1 MEPGLFES
9 IKKYVNGNLSPEE
22 KQLFENRLASDPAF
36 RDEVKEYMRLFELI
50 QQAGDAQ
57 LDSELTQLG
66 KRLLVQETSPGP
78 SHQGRPRQSK
88 KVFSIPNR
96 VWLIAAALI
105 ALLIVLIP
113 VWRSQSSEFPE
124 KASPEQL
131 YSSNFRILS
140 APALRDSEEIH
151 PWKEAYLAGDYPEA
165 IRLLEELL
173 SQPDYAYRSEAFLYL
188 GLCHMAMDQ
197 PRDALQALM
206 QVSPDSFDHDHAL
219 WYRALAHLKV
229 EEVQK
234 AQDLLEKIT
243 ASPGSEYEE
252 QARQLLRQL

>member
-1 MEPGLFES
+1 MELGLFES
-9 IKKYVNGNLSPEE
+9 TKKYINGKLSPEE

-36 RDEVKEYMRLFELI
+36 RDEVKEYVRLFELI

-66 KRLLVQETSPGP
+66 KKLLSQGTLLEPSPKN
-78 SHQGRPRQSK
+78 QQRQQK
-88 KVFSIPNR
+88 RKFSISKG
-96 VWLIAAALI
+96 VLLIAAALI
-105 ALLIVLIP
+105 AFLIILIP
-113 VWRSQSSEFPE
+113 VWQSQMSEFPE
-124 KASPEQL
+124 KVSPEQL
-131 YSSNFRILS
+131 YSSHFRILS

-173 SQPDYAYRSEAFLYL
+173 SRPDYAYRSEAFLYL

-197 PRDALQALM
+197 PRNALQALT

-234 AQDLLEKIT
+234 AQYLLEKIAAT
-243 ASPGSEYEE
+243 PGSEYKD
-252 QARQLLRQL
+252 QARQVLEQL